1 MIAELID
8 TKNPV
13 WTRCLRAMPHDFYH
27 LPDYVELCAK
37 HEGGT
42 AAAFYAE
49 EGQSTFLAPLLIR
62 SVPTGLGV
70 PSDWQDCVS
79 PYGYSTPLISPSQD
93 MLPDFFNAFGR
104 AARQRGIVTGFFRL
118 HPLLTLDH
126 RTLRTFGQLIRH
138 GETVYFDL
146 TQSKD
151 DLWSQVST
159 NHRRNIKKLLRLGFR
174 ISFDDWARLPD
185 FINLYHATMR
195 RVEAGDAYFFSR
207 EYFEDLRAKLGDRLH
222 LACVLTE
229 TGAVAAGGLFVSTDG
244 IVQYHLGG
252 TAAPYLSLAPF
263 KLVIDFMW
271 RWAQDGSHRALHLG
285 GGVGGTEDS
294 LFHFK
299 AGFSSTRGEFY
310 TCRVIVDH
318 ERNRILEQA
327 AGFQT
332 PPSDPEQSAFFPRYR
347 HAERCLQSP

>member
-1 MIAELID
+1 
-8 TKNPV
+8 
-13 WTRCLRAMPHDFYH
+13 
-27 LPDYVELCAK
+27 
-37 HEGGT
+37 
-42 AAAFYAE
+42 
-49 EGQSTFLAPLLIR
+49 
-62 SVPTGLGV
+62 
-70 PSDWQDCVS
+70 
-79 PYGYSTPLISPSQD
+79 
-93 MLPDFFNAFGR
+93 MLPDFLNAFSQ
-104 AARQRGIVTGFFRL
+104 AAHRRGIVTAFWRL
-118 HPLLTLDH
+118 HPLLPLEH
-126 RTLRTFGQLIRH
+126 RALENFGQLNRH

-159 NHRRNIKKLLRLGFR
+159 NHRRNIKKLVRLGFR
-174 ISFDDWARLPD
+174 ISFDDWTRLPD

-195 RVEAGDAYFFSR
+195 RVEAGDAYFFSC

-222 LACVLTE
+222 LVCALTE
-229 TGAVAAGGLFVSTDG
+229 TGAVAAGGLFISTDE

-252 TAAPYLSLAPF
+252 TASAHLSLSPF

-271 RWAQDGSHRALHLG
+271 RWAQDGSYRALHLG

-310 TCRVIVDH
+310 TCRIIVDH

-327 AGFQT
+327 VGVQIS
-332 PPSDPEQSAFFPRYR
+332 PSNPNESVFFPRYR
-347 HAERCLQSP
+347 HAERGIPSP